1 MATCEQSSG
10 SAKNVEQKLCA
21 WRASAKFV
29 FCFIKEIPMK
39 VLFKILKWF
48 VIVALLLIVLVI
60 GGLYGFLK
68 HGLTRTV
75 QQHVLPVV
83 LEQTGLDAELDFVSL
98 DLFKGV
104 FDISGIRVKNPAGFA
119 EPNLLE
125 LESAAVSVQ
134 LKSLLALDPLVVQRI
149 KLQGAKLH
157 VVRNREK
164 VINLHQIQQELKLPA
179 AQVPE
184 GRPAEA
190 APAEVVPAE
199 PLGSMPLLALV
210 LRALEADV
218 TVDYVDHSEEPIVET
233 GELTL
238 NLRGRNLATATA
250 GDVPWGELY
259 LMAKVMVNDHSFPIN
274 FNMLLAPYD
283 SPETLSF
290 DLKGVPFEV
299 DGSLI
304 NKAIDKLG
312 VASKKVWLEVDVKAR
327 KGVFVV
333 PDSVIGTELKGATL
347 DKSVAGVELTASS
360 LKFELPVSGSVMKPV
375 IDWKSSLNSVIKQ
388 NQKVLLKEMGGQLIN
403 KAVREKDKAGIQS
416 LGAALGLNLGLTETP
431 AEPAKEA
438 EPEKTATEP
447 EKEQSTEEKV
457 LGGVLRV
464 LEQHDKEDGEPEAQ
478 AVEEV
483 LKLFSR

>member
-1 MATCEQSSG
+1 
-10 SAKNVEQKLCA
+10 
-21 WRASAKFV
+21 
-29 FCFIKEIPMK
+29 MK

-48 VIVALLLIVLVI
+48 VAVLLLLAVLMV

-68 HGLTRTV
+68 HGLTGTV
-75 QQHVLPVV
+75 QQYVLPAV
-83 LEQTGLDAELDFVSL
+83 LEQTGLDAELDHVSL

-104 FDISGIRVKNPAGFA
+104 FDISGVRVKNPAGFA
-119 EPNLLE
+119 ESNLLE
-125 LESAAVSVQ
+125 VESAAVAVQ
-134 LKSLLALDPLVVQRI
+134 LKSLLGRDPIVVQRI
-149 KLQGAKLH
+149 KLQGAQLH

-164 VINLHQIQQELKLPA
+164 VINLQQIQQELKLPVA
-179 AQVPE
+179 KGSSLPEQVKVPE
-184 GRPAEA
+184 NQPAMETPPEA
-190 APAEVVPAE
+190 VPAV
-199 PLGSMPLLALV
+199 PATPMPLPALV

-218 TVDYVDHSEEPIVET
+218 TVDYADHSEEPIVET
-233 GELTL
+233 GALAL

-259 LMAKVMVNDHSFPIN
+259 LMATVKVNGHEFPVN
-274 FNMLLAPYD
+274 FNMLLAPYE

-299 DGSLI
+299 DGSWI
-304 NKAIDKLG
+304 SKAIDKLG

-327 KGVFVV
+327 EGVFVV

-360 LKFELPVSGSVMKPV
+360 LKFELPVSGTVMQPV
-375 IDWKSSLNSVIKQ
+375 IDWQGSLNSVIKQ
-388 NQKVLLKEMGGQLIN
+388 NQKVLLKEMGGQLLD
-403 KAVREKDKAGIQS
+403 KAIREKDKAGIQS
-416 LGAALGLNLGLTETP
+416 LGAALGLNLGLTEAP
-431 AEPAKEA
+431 AEPTAKV
-438 EPEKTATEP
+438 EPEKTVTAP
-447 EKEQSTEEKV
+447 EKEETTEKQI